1 MGRPGYMSLYADE
14 RTQQIFD
21 EYVRIK
27 GVKKS
32 EALSEM
38 LEIYMMRQDET
49 LYWKLKK
56 KALGVEVAKEVLI
69 QREYDREV
77 NDYIFLKLATTYD
90 VEGKPMN
97 GYETVEAQICPGE
110 KNEKLHII

>member
-1 MGRPGYMSLYADE
+1 M
-14 RTQQIFD
+14 
-21 EYVRIK
+21 
-27 GVKKS
+27 
-32 EALSEM
+32 
-38 LEIYMMRQDET
+38 ET
-49 LYWKLKK
+49 EKESFGSGGCKT
-56 KALGVEVAKEVLI
+56 KEVLI

-110 KNEKLHII
+110 KNEKLHVI